1 MTDLQLYLLV
11 PLAPLAGA
19 IAAGLFGRRIGR
31 AGAHWAAIAG
41 VAISFGASC
50 LVFADVLNGTVF
62 NGPVYTWLV
71 SGGTR
76 FEIGFLI
83 DRLSALMMVV
93 VSFVSLMVHVYTV
106 GCMADDPGYP
116 RFFSFTELFTF
127 PMRLIVGANHF

>member
-1 MTDLQLYLLV
+1 MTDLQLALLV

-19 IAAGLFGRRIGR
+19 IVAGLFGGQIGR

-41 VAISFGASC
+41 VAVSFAASC
-50 LVFADVLNGTVF
+50 VIFAQVLDGAVF
-62 NGPVYTWLV
+62 NGSVYTWLV

-93 VSFVSLMVHVYTV
+93 VTFVSLM
-106 GCMADDPGYP
+106 
-116 RFFSFTELFTF
+116 
-127 PMRLIVGANHF
+127 